1 MFLNASCEERQSFKA
16 MQETHFMTTNKL
28 VNLTWADMYTW
39 TILKLYVNHN
49 LKTVVI
55 NIHSIDGGCVL
66 N

>member
-1 MFLNASCEERQSFKA
+1 MFLIVSCEERQSFKA
-16 MQETHFMTTNKL
+16 MQDTRVMPTNKL
-28 VNLTWADMYTW
+28 VNLTWADMYTL
-39 TILKLYVNHN
+39 TILTLYVNHN